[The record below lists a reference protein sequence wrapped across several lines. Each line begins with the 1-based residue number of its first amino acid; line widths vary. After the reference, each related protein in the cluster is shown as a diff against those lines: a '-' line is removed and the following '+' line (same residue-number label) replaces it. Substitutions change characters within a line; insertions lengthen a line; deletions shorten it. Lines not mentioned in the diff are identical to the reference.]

1 MVTARK
7 PQRIEPLCISTHGVG
22 RCGSSAYLHHKPK
35 MTTVVALTASPSFMP
50 SDCGLLRGLV
60 TIQVQIRV
68 RFPFASGKTGYDV
81 K

>member
-1 MVTARK
+1 
-7 PQRIEPLCISTHGVG
+7 
-22 RCGSSAYLHHKPK
+22 